1 MALVLDWRLVL
12 VILEVAVGLGMV
24 IFVHEL
30 GHFAVAKLCGVKV
43 EKFYLGFDIY
53 GLKLARF
60 RRGETEYGIGILPLG
75 GYVKM
80 LGQDDNPAKAAE
92 ERRRSLVRAGSP
104 SSEGGPGAVVLPGPV
119 PASEEHETL
128 DPRSYMAKSVP
139 QRMAIISAGVVMNVI
154 FAFLM
159 AIVAYLMGVKEVAC
173 GVSAVEPGEAAWR
186 ADLHPGDQFVGI
198 DDWSKRQLRFRDLR
212 YAVALA
218 NLETGVNFE
227 IKRVGVEKP
236 FWITIKP
243 DMKQGRLL
251 PTIGV
256 RMPMTTTLQ
265 EQYAVM
271 PDSPAAAAGEFRP
284 GDKIVAVGGQP
295 VDSYADLDSQMAR
308 HPDEPLVFTVER
320 RRTGRVRP
328 TRPPRPSA
336 STSKSSRGRCAR
348 WAW

>member
-1 MALVLDWRLVL
+1 
-12 VILEVAVGLGMV
+12 
-24 IFVHEL
+24 
-30 GHFAVAKLCGVKV
+30 
-43 EKFYLGFDIY
+43 
-53 GLKLARF
+53 
-60 RRGETEYGIGILPLG
+60 
-75 GYVKM
+75 
-80 LGQDDNPAKAAE
+80 
-92 ERRRSLVRAGSP
+92 
-104 SSEGGPGAVVLPGPV
+104 
-119 PASEEHETL
+119 
-128 DPRSYMAKSVP
+128 MAKSVP

-243 DMKQGRLL
+243 DMKQGRLQ

-320 RRTGRVRP
+320 TANGPGSSDEAAARRAHR
-328 TRPPRPSA
+328 RPSRA
-336 STSKSSRGRCAR
+336 AADAHAGPGDEDGQDHRHRATLARRRGRHPRGRFHRRHRRFQRRAIRCGCPTCCAAAPAR
-348 WAW
+348 RSS